1 MSALDYFKARIEATV
16 SPMDV
21 ARMQES
27 QAGSFVLIDVRI
39 GPKPFKAKT
48 AIEIPQNEIVTRMS
62 ELPKDK
68 LLVLY
73 CWETWCSL
81 AVKAAI
87 PLLEAGFNVKE
98 MYGGI
103 AAWKALDLPT
113 EAAEAG
119 GQSPR

>member
-1 MSALDYFKARIEATV
+1 MSALDYFRAGIEATV

-21 ARMQES
+21 VRMQEAQS
-27 QAGSFVLIDVRI
+27 DSFVLIDVRI
-39 GPKPFKAKT
+39 GPKPFKAKG
-48 AIEIPQNEIVTRMS
+48 AIEIPQGDIVSRIA

-68 LLVLY
+68 LLVVY

-103 AAWKALDLPT
+103 AAWTTLGLPT
-113 EAAEAG
+113 EPAETAG
-119 GQSPR
+119 

>member
-1 MSALDYFKARIEATV
+1 MSALDYFRMRLEATV

-21 ARMQES
+21 KMMRES
-27 QAGSFVLIDVRI
+27 QPDAFVLIDVRI
-39 GPKPFKAKT
+39 GPKPCKAEG
-48 AIEIPQNEIVTRMS
+48 AIEIPQTEIVARMA

-81 AVKAAI
+81 AVKAAV
-87 PLLEAGFNVKE
+87 PLLEAGFQVKE

-103 AAWKALDLPT
+103 AAWTTLGLPT
-113 EAAEAG
+113 EPAEV
-119 GQSPR
+119 GQ

>member
-1 MSALDYFKARIEATV
+1 MSALDYFKMRLEATV

-21 ARMQES
+21 SRLQEL
-27 QAGSFVLIDVRI
+27 QPDSFVLVDVRI
-39 GPKPFKAKT
+39 GPKPCRAKG
-48 AIEIPQNEIVTRMS
+48 AIEIPQTEIVDRMA

-81 AVKAAI
+81 AVKAAV
-87 PLLEAGFNVKE
+87 PLLEAGFSVKE

-103 AAWKALDLPT
+103 AAWETLGLPT
-113 EAAEAG
+113 EPAEI
-119 GQSPR
+119 R

>member
-1 MSALDYFKARIEATV
+1 MSALDYFKMRLEATV

-21 ARMQES
+21 KMMRAS
-27 QAGSFVLIDVRI
+27 QPDSFVLIDVRI
-39 GPKPFKAKT
+39 GPKPCKAKG
-48 AIEIPQNEIVTRMS
+48 AIEIPQTEILARMT

-81 AVKAAI
+81 AVKAAV
-87 PLLEAGFNVKE
+87 PLLEAGFTVKE

-103 AAWKALDLPT
+103 AAWEAMGFPT
-113 EAAEAG
+113 EPAEAG
-119 GQSPR
+119 Q